1 MKSQNISAMAKANGV
16 NPLTAHTRIKR
27 GMSVEEATSKPPR
40 GSRNRKKY
48 RRGEARVAVW
58 AYLVDNK
65 LATASEVAKATGVSY
80 AYAHKLMGKIGTP
93 REVFEEEA
101 KVPLVADARFEDVS
115 LDQFVADDTSSSN
128 VRNYLFNPFIGVVI
142 VVVVAAWVA
151 FV

>member
-1 MKSQNISAMAKANGV
+1 MKRQNISAMAKANGV
-16 NPLTAHTRIKR
+16 NPVTAHGRIKR
-27 GMSVEEATSKPPR
+27 GMSVEEATSKPPH

-48 RRGEARVAVW
+48 RRGEKAALVW

-128 VRNYLFNPFIGVVI
+128 VRNYVIGVAI
-142 VVVVAAWVA
+142 VAVVAAWVMFA
-151 FV
+151 